1 MNIVLKSL
9 DLVHFKCFP
18 KLHLD
23 FHEGVNNIYG
33 ENAAGKTSVYDAL
46 TWLLFNK
53 DSAGGARPDIKPHH
67 APAGTM
73 PEVTAILTVDGEPIK
88 LRKVLR
94 EKWEK
99 PRGSSIARY
108 AGDTRDYYIDDV
120 PLAENEYKRRI
131 AELIDERQFKL
142 LTDVWAVTKGMHWKD
157 RRTLLAEICGLPEDK
172 QLLAAAPQFAELN
185 EKVGRRTVDE
195 YKSVLMK
202 QRKDMNA
209 NLNTLPVRVDEC
221 SRMVSELESLD
232 FAAARAESDR
242 LQAERERLQ
251 GEIVKLSNN
260 TLAAQ
265 ARNERDELKNQL
277 SELEVENNAHL
288 ASQRVPVEDETP
300 ALTAA
305 LDRAKHEA
313 DRLTRTI
320 AQETDYI
327 ASGETRLNYYRAR
340 WRAIDAE
347 PFTADRCPTCGQV
360 FPAERLAES
369 RAAFAEHQKQRKDAL
384 LEDSKMVKQGI
395 AAAKDRLLA
404 AETALK
410 TAQDEVQKAQITLD
424 SYTPP
429 VEITPENLPDY
440 DRRKGAIL
448 TLIADA
454 DKRID
459 RLTGDTEQERRRL
472 ETALSAVTAEKL
484 RHDAVLAK
492 EQTLADTRRR
502 IADLQAEQ
510 RTAAA
515 EVEQMDRLIAM
526 CEEFT
531 RYRVQAITESVNSKF
546 RLTRWRLF
554 TELVNGGLADCCEPM
569 DRNGSTFDGTN
580 NAMKI
585 NIGMDIIDTLSEFY
599 GVRVPLFV
607 DNAESVTQL
616 QPIGSQVVRLVVS
629 EQDKELRIE

>member
-1 MNIVLKSL
+1 MNILLKSL
-9 DLVHFKCFP
+9 DLVHFKCFNV
-18 KLHLD
+18 LHLD
-23 FHEGVNNIYG
+23 FHKGVNNIYG

-73 PEVTAILTVDGEPIK
+73 PEVTAVLEVDGEPIK

-99 PRGSSIARY
+99 PRGSSIERY

-131 AELIDERQFKL
+131 AELIDEQQFKL
-142 LTDVWAVTKGMHWKD
+142 LTDVWAVTSKMHWKD

-185 EKVGRRTVDE
+185 EKAGRRTVDE

-209 NLNTLPVRVDEC
+209 NLNTLPVSVDEC
-221 SRMVSELESLD
+221 SRMVAELESLD
-232 FAAARAESDR
+232 FAAAHSESDR
-242 LQAERERLQ
+242 LQAERERVQ
-251 GEIVKLSNN
+251 GELVKLANN

-265 ARNERDELKNQL
+265 ARNELGALQNQL
-277 SELEVENNAHL
+277 RELEAKNNAHL
-288 ASQRVPVEDETP
+288 ASQRVPVEDKTAELRR
-300 ALTAA
+300 ALS
-305 LDRAKHEA
+305 DCNQEVERIQS
-313 DRLTRTI
+313 TI
-320 AQETDYI
+320 NYENQYI
-327 ASGETRLNYYRAR
+327 AASENRLNDYRAR

-347 PFTADRCPTCGQV
+347 EFTDTVCPTCHQPLPSEQV
-360 FPAERLAES
+360 AEARE
-369 RAAFAEHQKQRKDAL
+369 AFDASQQQRKDAL
-384 LEDSKMVKQGI
+384 LEDSKLVKQGI
-395 AAAKDRLLA
+395 AAAQERLA
-404 AETALK
+404 SAETALK
-410 TAQDEVQKAQITLD
+410 TAQNEVQKAQIALD
-424 SYTPP
+424 GYTPP
-429 VEITPENLPDY
+429 VITEPENLPDY
-440 DRRKGAIL
+440 DRRKSAIQ

-454 DKRID
+454 EKRLD
-459 RLTGDTEQERRRL
+459 RLSGDTAAEKSRL
-472 ETALSAVTAEKL
+472 EAEHAELTRRKL
-484 RHDAVLAK
+484 ASDAVLAK
-492 EQTLADTRRR
+492 EQTLSDTRRR

-515 EVEQMDRLIAM
+515 EMEQMDRLIAM

-531 RYRVQAITESVNSKF
+531 RYRVQAITESVNSRF

-554 TELVNGGLADCCEPM
+554 TEQVNGGLADCCEPM
-569 DRNGSTFDGTN
+569 DSNGTAFEGTN

-607 DNAESVTQL
+607 DNAESVTHL

>member
-18 KLHLD
+18 ALHID
-23 FHEGVNNIYG
+23 FHEGVTSIYG
-33 ENAAGKTSVYDAL
+33 ENGAGKSSIYDAL
-46 TWLLFNK
+46 MWLLFNRN
-53 DSAGGARPDIKPHH
+53 SAGVASPNIKPNG
-67 APAGTM
+67 APQGTM
-73 PEVTAILTVDGEPIK
+73 PEVTAILSVDGEEMK

-94 EKWEK
+94 EKWER
-99 PRGSSIARY
+99 PRGSVVKQHT
-108 AGDTRDYYIDDV
+108 GDTREYYIDDV
-120 PLAENEYKRRI
+120 SLAENEYKRRI
-131 AELIDERQFKL
+131 AELIDENRFKL
-142 LTDVWAVTKGMHWKD
+142 LTDVWAVTLGMHWKD
-157 RRTLLAEICGLPEDK
+157 RRALLAEICGLPEDGE
-172 QLLAAAPQFAELN
+172 LLAAAPQFAELA

-195 YKSVLMK
+195 FKSVLAK
-202 QRKDMNA
+202 QRKDANA

-221 SRMVSELESLD
+221 SRMVSELEMLD
-232 FAAARAESDR
+232 FAAAHAESER
-242 LQAERERLQ
+242 LCAERDRIQ

-265 ARNERDELKNQL
+265 AKNERDALKNQL
-277 SELEVENNAHL
+277 TELEVENNAHL

-300 ALTAA
+300 TLTAA
-305 LDRAKHEA
+305 LNAAKREVY
-313 DRLTRTI
+313 RLTRAI
-320 AQETDYI
+320 EQETDYI
-327 ASGETRLNYYRAR
+327 ANGENRLDDYRAR

-347 PFTADRCPTCGQV
+347 TCGTTCPVCHQ
-360 FPAERLAES
+360 PLPEQQLATS
-369 RAAFAEHQKQRKDAL
+369 QDAFAAHQKQRKDAL

-395 AAAKDRLLA
+395 AAAKERLVS

-410 TAQDEVQKAQITLD
+410 IAQNEVQKAQAALD

-429 VEITPENLPDY
+429 VEVVPENLPDY
-440 DRRKGAIL
+440 DRRKTAIL

-454 DKRID
+454 DKRLD
-459 RLTGDTEQERRRL
+459 RVNGDTEQERRRL
-472 ETALSAVTAEKL
+472 EADLAAVTTEKL

-502 IADLQAEQ
+502 MSDLQAEQ

-515 EVEQMDRLIAM
+515 EMEQMDRLINL
-526 CEEFT
+526 CEDFA
-531 RYRVQAITESVNSKF
+531 RYRARSVEDSVNGKFKLAHF
-546 RLTRWRLF
+546 RLF
-554 TELVNGGLADCCEPM
+554 KEQKNGGLEDCCEVTDAAGVPFG
-569 DRNGSTFDGTN
+569 DIN
-580 NAMKI
+580 NAMQV

>member
-1 MNIVLKSL
+1 MKIELKSL

-23 FHEGVNNIYG
+23 FHEGVNSLFG
-33 ENAAGKTSVYDAL
+33 ANAAGKTSVYDAL
-46 TWLLFNK
+46 TWLLFDK
-53 DSAGGARPDIKPHH
+53 DSAGHSRPAVKPTG

-73 PEVTAILTVDGEPIK
+73 PEVTVMLTVDGEPIK

-99 PRGSSIARY
+99 PRGSSIERY

-120 PLAENEYKRRI
+120 PLAENAYKRRI

-172 QLLAAAPQFAELN
+172 QLLSTAPQFAELA

-232 FAAARAESDR
+232 IAAAHSESDR
-242 LQAERERLQ
+242 LQAERERVQ
-251 GEIVKLSNN
+251 GELVKLTNN

-265 ARNERDELKNQL
+265 ARNERDALQVQL
-277 SELEVENNAHL
+277 RELEAENAAHL

-305 LDRAKHEA
+305 LDRAKREA

-320 AQETDYI
+320 AQERDLVLN
-327 ASGETRLNYYRAR
+327 GETRLDDYRAR
-340 WRAIDAE
+340 WRATDAE
-347 PFTADRCPTCGQV
+347 VFTDEHCPTCGQV

-395 AAAKDRLLA
+395 AAAKDRLLT

-410 TAQDEVQKAQITLD
+410 TAQDELQKAQIALD

-429 VEITPENLPDY
+429 VEVVPENLPDY

-459 RLTGDTEQERRRL
+459 RLNSDTEQERRRL

-484 RHDAVLAK
+484 THDAVLAK

-502 IADLQAEQ
+502 IAALQAEQ

-515 EVEQMDRLIAM
+515 EMEQMDRLIAM

-531 RYRVQAITESVNSKF
+531 RYRVQAITESVNSRF

-554 TELVNGGLADCCEPM
+554 TELVNGGLVDCCEPM
-569 DRNGSTFDGTN
+569 DSNGTAFEGTN

-585 NIGMDIIDTLSEFY
+585 NIGMDIIDTLSGFY

-607 DNAESVTQL
+607 DNAESVTHL
-616 QPIGSQVVRLVVS
+616 QEIGSQVVRLVVS

>member
-1 MNIVLKSL
+1 MNILLKSL
-9 DLVHFKCFP
+9 DLVHFKCFNV
-18 KLHLD
+18 LHLD
-23 FHEGVNNIYG
+23 FHEGVNSLFG
-33 ENAAGKTSVYDAL
+33 ANAAGKTSVYDAL

-53 DSAGGARPDIKPHH
+53 DSAGGARPDIKPHG

-73 PEVTAILTVDGEPIK
+73 PEVTAVLEVDGEPLK

-99 PRGSSIARY
+99 PRGSSIESY

-185 EKVGRRTVDE
+185 AKVGRRTVDE

-202 QRKDMNA
+202 QRKDSNA
-209 NLNTLPVRVDEC
+209 SLNTLPVRVDEC
-221 SRMVSELESLD
+221 SRMVTELECLD
-232 FAAARAESDR
+232 FAAAHSESDR
-242 LQAERERLQ
+242 LQAERERVQ
-251 GEIVKLSNN
+251 GELVKLTNN

-265 ARNERDELKNQL
+265 ARNELGALQNQL
-277 SELEVENNAHL
+277 RELEAENNAHL
-288 ASQRVPVEDETP
+288 ASQRVPVEDKTDELRR
-300 ALTAA
+300 ALSERKQ
-305 LDRAKHEA
+305 DV
-313 DRLTRTI
+313 DRLQRTI
-320 AQETDYI
+320 DHEKQYI
-327 ASGETRLNYYRAR
+327 ADGETHLNDYRAR

-347 PFTADRCPTCGQV
+347 KFTDTVCPTCHQPL
-360 FPAERLAES
+360 PAEQVAEA
-369 RAAFAEHQKQRKDAL
+369 REAFAAHQQQRKDAL
-384 LEDSKMVKQGI
+384 LEDSKLVKQGI
-395 AAAKDRLLA
+395 AAAQERLA
-404 AETALK
+404 SAETALK
-410 TAQDEVQKAQITLD
+410 SAQDEMQKAQAALD

-429 VEITPENLPDY
+429 VIIEPENLPDY
-440 DRRKGAIL
+440 DRRKNAIL

-454 DKRID
+454 EKRLD
-459 RLTGDTEQERRRL
+459 RLSGDTAAEKSRL

-484 RHDAVLAK
+484 THDAVLAK
-492 EQTLADTRRR
+492 EQTLIDTRRR

-531 RYRVQAITESVNSKF
+531 RYRVQAITESVNSRF

-554 TELVNGGLADCCEPM
+554 TEQVNGGLADCCEPM
-569 DRNGSTFDGTN
+569 DRNGTAFEGTN

-607 DNAESVTQL
+607 DNAESVTHL

>member
-53 DSAGGARPDIKPHH
+53 DSAGNARPDIKPHG
-67 APAGTM
+67 APQGTM
-73 PEVTAILTVDGEPIK
+73 PEVTAILIVDGESIK

-99 PRGSSIARY
+99 PRGSSIERY

-120 PLAENEYKRRI
+120 PLAENAYKRRI
-131 AELIDERQFKL
+131 AELIDEQQFKL
-142 LTDVWAVTKGMHWKD
+142 LTDVWAVTSKMHWKD

-172 QLLAAAPQFAELN
+172 QLLATAPQFAELT

-360 FPAERLAES
+360 FPAERLA
-369 RAAFAEHQKQRKDAL
+369 AAQQSFEDGKNRRKNEL
-384 LEDSKMVKQGI
+384 LEDSNLLKTQI
-395 AAAKDRLLA
+395 SAAKDRLLT

-410 TAQDEVQKAQITLD
+410 TAQDEVQKAQAALD

-429 VEITPENLPDY
+429 VITEPENLPDY
-440 DRRKGAIL
+440 DRRRNAIQM
-448 TLIADA
+448 LITDTE
-454 DKRID
+454 KRLD
-459 RLTGDTEQERRRL
+459 RLNSDTAAEKTRL
-472 ETALSAVTAEKL
+472 ETEHAELTRRKL
-484 RHDAVLAK
+484 ESDAVLAK
-492 EQTLADTRRR
+492 EQTLADTKKR
-502 IADLQAEQ
+502 IAELQAEQ
-510 RTAAA
+510 RKAAA

-554 TELVNGGLADCCEPM
+554 TEQVNGGLADCCEPM
-569 DRNGSTFDGTN
+569 DMNGSTFEGTN
-580 NAMKI
+580 NAMQI
-585 NIGMDIIDTLSEFY
+585 NIGMDIIDTLSAHF
-599 GVRVPLFV
+599 GRRVPLFV
-607 DNAESVTQL
+607 DNAESVTHL

>member
-1 MNIVLKSL
+1 MKIELKSL

-23 FHEGVNNIYG
+23 FHEGVNSLFG
-33 ENAAGKTSVYDAL
+33 ANAAGKTSVYDAL
-46 TWLLFNK
+46 TWLLFDK
-53 DSAGGARPDIKPHH
+53 DSAGHSRPAIKPTG

-73 PEVTAILTVDGEPIK
+73 PEVTAILEVDGEPIK

-99 PRGSSIARY
+99 PRGSSIERY

-120 PLAENEYKRRI
+120 PLAENAYKRRI
-131 AELIDERQFKL
+131 AELIDEQQFKL
-142 LTDVWAVTKGMHWKD
+142 LTDVWAVTRMHWKD

-172 QLLAAAPQFAELN
+172 QLLSTAPQFAELT

-221 SRMVSELESLD
+221 SRMVTELESLD
-232 FAAARAESDR
+232 FAAAHSESDR
-242 LQAERERLQ
+242 LQAERERVQ
-251 GEIVKLSNN
+251 GELVKLANN

-265 ARNERDELKNQL
+265 ARNELGALQNQL
-277 SELEVENNAHL
+277 RELETENNAHL

-300 ALTAA
+300 VLTAA
-305 LDRAKHEA
+305 LDRAKCEA
-313 DRLTRTI
+313 DRLTRTV
-320 AQETDYI
+320 ARETDYI
-327 ASGETRLNYYRAR
+327 TTGENCLNDYRAR

-347 PFTADRCPTCGQV
+347 EFTGTVCPTCHQPL
-360 FPAERLAES
+360 PAEQVAEA
-369 RAAFAEHQKQRKDAL
+369 REAFAAHQQQRKDTL
-384 LEDSKMVKQGI
+384 LEDSKFVKRGI
-395 AAAKDRLLA
+395 AAAQERLA
-404 AETALK
+404 SAETALK
-410 TAQDEVQKAQITLD
+410 NAQDEVQKAQAALD

-429 VEITPENLPDY
+429 VITEPENLPDY
-440 DRRKGAIL
+440 DRRRNAIQM
-448 TLIADA
+448 LITDTE
-454 DKRID
+454 KRLD
-459 RLTGDTEQERRRL
+459 RLNSDTAAEKTRL
-472 ETALSAVTAEKL
+472 ETEHAELTRRKL
-484 RHDAVLAK
+484 ESDAVLAK
-492 EQTLADTRRR
+492 EQTLADTKKR
-502 IADLQAEQ
+502 IAELQTEQ
-510 RTAAA
+510 RKAAA

-554 TELVNGGLADCCEPM
+554 TEQVNGGLADCCEPM
-569 DRNGSTFDGTN
+569 DRNGSTFEGTN
-580 NAMKI
+580 NAMQI
-585 NIGMDIIDTLSEFY
+585 NIGMDIIDTLSAHF
-599 GVRVPLFV
+599 GRRVPLFV
-607 DNAESVTQL
+607 DNAESVTHL

>member
-23 FHEGVNNIYG
+23 FHEGVNSLFG
-33 ENAAGKTSVYDAL
+33 ANAAGKTSVYDAL

-73 PEVTAILTVDGEPIK
+73 PEVTAVLEVDGEPIK

-99 PRGSSIARY
+99 PRGSSIERY

-120 PLAENEYKRRI
+120 PLAENAYKRRI
-131 AELIDERQFKL
+131 AELIDEQQFKL
-142 LTDVWAVTKGMHWKD
+142 LTDVWAVTSKMHWKD

-172 QLLAAAPQFAELN
+172 QLLATAPQFAELT

-232 FAAARAESDR
+232 FAAAHAESDR
-242 LQAERERLQ
+242 LQTERERLQ

-265 ARNERDELKNQL
+265 ARNERDALQVQL
-277 SELEVENNAHL
+277 RELEAENAAHL

-305 LDRAKHEA
+305 LDRAKREA

-320 AQETDYI
+320 AQERDLVLN
-327 ASGETRLNYYRAR
+327 GETRLDDYRAR

-395 AAAKDRLLA
+395 AAAKDRLLT

-410 TAQDEVQKAQITLD
+410 TAQDELQKAQIALD

-429 VEITPENLPDY
+429 VEVVPENLPDY
-440 DRRKGAIL
+440 DRHKGAIL

-459 RLTGDTEQERRRL
+459 RLNSDTEQERRRL

-484 RHDAVLAK
+484 THDAVLAK

-510 RTAAA
+510 RKAAA

-554 TELVNGGLADCCEPM
+554 TEQVNGGLVDCCEPM
-569 DRNGSTFDGTN
+569 DRNGSTFEGTN

-585 NIGMDIIDTLSEFY
+585 NIGMDIIDTLSAHFSR
-599 GVRVPLFV
+599 RVPLFV

>member
-1 MNIVLKSL
+1 MNILLKSL
-9 DLVHFKCFP
+9 DLVHFKCFNV
-18 KLHLD
+18 LHLD

-53 DSAGGARPDIKPHH
+53 DSAGNARPDIKPHH

-73 PEVTAILTVDGEPIK
+73 PEVTAILEVDGEPIK

-99 PRGSSIARY
+99 PRGSSIERY

-120 PLAENEYKRRI
+120 PLAENAYKRRI

-142 LTDVWAVTKGMHWKD
+142 LTDVWAVAKGMHWKD

-172 QLLAAAPQFAELN
+172 QLLATAPQFAELT

-221 SRMVSELESLD
+221 SRMVAELESLD
-232 FAAARAESDR
+232 FAAAHSESDR

-265 ARNERDELKNQL
+265 ARNERDALQVQL
-277 SELEVENNAHL
+277 RELEAENAAHL

-320 AQETDYI
+320 AQERDLVLN
-327 ASGETRLNYYRAR
+327 GETRLDDYRAR

-347 PFTADRCPTCGQV
+347 VFTDEHCPTCGQV

-395 AAAKDRLLA
+395 AAAKDRLLT

-410 TAQDEVQKAQITLD
+410 TAQDELQKAQIALD

-429 VEITPENLPDY
+429 VEVVPENLPDY

-459 RLTGDTEQERRRL
+459 RLNSDTEQERRRL

-484 RHDAVLAK
+484 THDAVLAK

-510 RTAAA
+510 RKAAA
-515 EVEQMDRLIAM
+515 KVEQMDRLIAM

-531 RYRVQAITESVNSKF
+531 RYRVQAITESVNSRF

-554 TELVNGGLADCCEPM
+554 TEQVNGGLVDCCEPM
-569 DRNGSTFDGTN
+569 DMNGSTFEGTN
-580 NAMKI
+580 NAMQI
-585 NIGMDIIDTLSEFY
+585 NIGMDIIDTLSAHF
-599 GVRVPLFV
+599 GRRVPLFV
-607 DNAESVTQL
+607 DNAESVTHL

>member
-1 MNIVLKSL
+1 MKIELKSL

-53 DSAGGARPDIKPHH
+53 DSAGNARPDIKPHH

-73 PEVTAILTVDGEPIK
+73 PEVTAVLEVDGEPIK

-99 PRGSSIARY
+99 PRGSSIERY

-120 PLAENEYKRRI
+120 PLAENAYKRRI

-172 QLLAAAPQFAELN
+172 QLLATAPQFAELN
-185 EKVGRRTVDE
+185 EKAGRRTVDE
-195 YKSVLMK
+195 YKSVLVK
-202 QRKDMNA
+202 QRKDSNA
-209 NLNTLPVRVDEC
+209 SLNTLPVRVDEC
-221 SRMVSELESLD
+221 SRMVAELESLD
-232 FAAARAESDR
+232 FAAAHSESDR
-242 LQAERERLQ
+242 LQAERERVQ
-251 GEIVKLSNN
+251 GELVKLTNN
-260 TLAAQ
+260 TLSAQ
-265 ARNERDELKNQL
+265 ARNELGALQNQL
-277 SELEVENNAHL
+277 REIETENNTHL
-288 ASQRVPVEDETP
+288 ASQRVPVEDKTAELRR
-300 ALTAA
+300 ALS
-305 LDRAKHEA
+305 DCNQEVERIQS
-313 DRLTRTI
+313 TI
-320 AQETDYI
+320 NYENQYI
-327 ASGETRLNYYRAR
+327 AASENRLNDYRAR

-347 PFTADRCPTCGQV
+347 EFTDTVCPTCHQPLPSEQV
-360 FPAERLAES
+360 AEARE
-369 RAAFAEHQKQRKDAL
+369 AFDASQQQRKDAL
-384 LEDSKMVKQGI
+384 LEDSKLVKQGI
-395 AAAKDRLLA
+395 AAAQERLA
-404 AETALK
+404 NAETALK
-410 TAQDEVQKAQITLD
+410 TAQDEVQKAQTALD

-429 VEITPENLPDY
+429 VITEPENLPDY
-440 DRRKGAIL
+440 DRRRNAIQM
-448 TLIADA
+448 LITDTE
-454 DKRID
+454 KRLD
-459 RLTGDTEQERRRL
+459 RLNSDTAAEKTRL
-472 ETALSAVTAEKL
+472 ETEHAELTRRKL
-484 RHDAVLAK
+484 ESDAVLAK
-492 EQTLADTRRR
+492 EQTLIDTRRR
-502 IADLQAEQ
+502 IAELQAEQ

-546 RLTRWRLF
+546 HLTRWRLF
-554 TELVNGGLADCCEPM
+554 TEQVNGGLADCCEPM

-585 NIGMDIIDTLSEFY
+585 NIGMDIIDTLSAHF
-599 GVRVPLFV
+599 GRRVPLFV
-607 DNAESVTQL
+607 DNAESVTHL

>member
-1 MNIVLKSL
+1 MKIELKSL

-23 FHEGVNNIYG
+23 FHEGVNSLFG
-33 ENAAGKTSVYDAL
+33 ANAAGKTSVYDAL
-46 TWLLFNK
+46 TWLLFDK
-53 DSAGGARPDIKPHH
+53 DSAGHSRPAIKPTG

-73 PEVTAILTVDGEPIK
+73 PEVTAVLEVDGEPIK

-99 PRGSSIARY
+99 PRGSSIERY

-120 PLAENEYKRRI
+120 PLAENAYKRRI

-172 QLLAAAPQFAELN
+172 QLLATAPQFAELT
-185 EKVGRRTVDE
+185 ETVGRRTVDE

-221 SRMVSELESLD
+221 SRMVAELESLD
-232 FAAARAESDR
+232 FAAAHSESDR
-242 LQAERERLQ
+242 LQAERERVQ
-251 GEIVKLSNN
+251 GELVKLTND
-260 TLAAQ
+260 TLTAQ
-265 ARNERDELKNQL
+265 AKNERDALQNQL

-288 ASQRVPVEDETP
+288 VSQRVPVEDETP
-300 ALTAA
+300 VLTAA
-305 LDRAKHEA
+305 LDRAKCEA
-313 DRLTRTI
+313 DRLTRTV
-320 AQETDYI
+320 ARETDYI
-327 ASGETRLNYYRAR
+327 TTGENCLNDYRAR

-347 PFTADRCPTCGQV
+347 EFTETVCPTCHQPL
-360 FPAERLAES
+360 PAEQVAEA
-369 RAAFAEHQKQRKDAL
+369 REAFAAHQQQRKDNL
-384 LEDSKMVKQGI
+384 LEDSKFVKQGI
-395 AAAKDRLLA
+395 AAAQERLA
-404 AETALK
+404 SAETALK
-410 TAQDEVQKAQITLD
+410 SAQDEVQKAQIALD
-424 SYTPP
+424 GYTPP
-429 VEITPENLPDY
+429 VITEPENLPDY
-440 DRRKGAIL
+440 DRRRNAIQM
-448 TLIADA
+448 LITDTE
-454 DKRID
+454 KRLD
-459 RLTGDTEQERRRL
+459 RLNSDTAAEKTRL
-472 ETALSAVTAEKL
+472 ETEHAELTRRKL
-484 RHDAVLAK
+484 ESDAVLAK
-492 EQTLADTRRR
+492 EQTLADTKKR
-502 IADLQAEQ
+502 IAELQAEQ
-510 RTAAA
+510 RKAAA

-554 TELVNGGLADCCEPM
+554 TEQVNGGLADCCEPM
-569 DRNGSTFDGTN
+569 DMNDSTFEGTN
-580 NAMKI
+580 NAMQI
-585 NIGMDIIDTLSEFY
+585 NIGMDIIDTLSAHF
-599 GVRVPLFV
+599 GRRVPLFV
-607 DNAESVTQL
+607 DNAESVTHL

>member
-1 MNIVLKSL
+1 MKIELKSL
-9 DLVHFKCFP
+9 NLVHFKCFP

-53 DSAGGARPDIKPHH
+53 DSAGNARPDIKPHH
-67 APAGTM
+67 APAGAM
-73 PEVTAILTVDGEPIK
+73 PEVTAILEVDGEPIK

-99 PRGSSIARY
+99 PRGSSIERY

-142 LTDVWAVTKGMHWKD
+142 LTDVWAVTSKMHWKD

-172 QLLAAAPQFAELN
+172 QLLATAPQFAELT

-232 FAAARAESDR
+232 FAAAHVESDR
-242 LQAERERLQ
+242 LQTERERLQ

-265 ARNERDELKNQL
+265 ARNERDALQVQL
-277 SELEVENNAHL
+277 RELEAENAAHL

-320 AQETDYI
+320 AQERDLVLN
-327 ASGETRLNYYRAR
+327 GETRLDDYRAR

-347 PFTADRCPTCGQV
+347 VFTDEHCPTCGQV
-360 FPAERLAES
+360 FPAERLA
-369 RAAFAEHQKQRKDAL
+369 AARQSFEDGKNRRKNEL
-384 LEDSKMVKQGI
+384 LEDSNLLKTQI
-395 AAAKDRLLA
+395 AAAKDRLLT

-410 TAQDEVQKAQITLD
+410 TAQDELQKAQIALD

-429 VEITPENLPDY
+429 VEVVPENLPDY

-459 RLTGDTEQERRRL
+459 RLNSDTEQERRRL

-484 RHDAVLAK
+484 THDAVLAK

-531 RYRVQAITESVNSKF
+531 RYRVQAITESVNSRF
-546 RLTRWRLF
+546 RLTRWQLF
-554 TELVNGGLADCCEPM
+554 TEQVNGGLADCCEPM
-569 DRNGSTFDGTN
+569 DSNGTAFEGTN

-607 DNAESVTQL
+607 DNAESVTHL
-616 QPIGSQVVRLVVS
+616 QEIGSQVVRLVVS

>member
-1 MNIVLKSL
+1 MNILLKSL
-9 DLVHFKCFP
+9 DLVHFKCFNV
-18 KLHLD
+18 LHLD

-53 DSAGGARPDIKPHH
+53 DSAGNARPDIKPHH

-73 PEVTAILTVDGEPIK
+73 PEVTAILTVDGEQIK

-99 PRGSSIARY
+99 PRGSSIERY

-120 PLAENEYKRRI
+120 PLVENEYKRRI
-131 AELIDERQFKL
+131 AELIDEQQFKL
-142 LTDVWAVTKGMHWKD
+142 LTDVWAVTSKMHWKD

-221 SRMVSELESLD
+221 SRMVTELESLD
-232 FAAARAESDR
+232 FAAAHSESDR
-242 LQAERERLQ
+242 LQAERERVQ
-251 GEIVKLSNN
+251 GELVKLANN

-265 ARNERDELKNQL
+265 ARNERDTLQVQL
-277 SELEVENNAHL
+277 RELEAENAAHL
-288 ASQRVPVEDETP
+288 ASQRVPVEDETS

-305 LDRAKHEA
+305 LDRAKLEA

-320 AQETDYI
+320 AQERDLVLN
-327 ASGETRLNYYRAR
+327 GETRLDDYRAR
-340 WRAIDAE
+340 WRTIDAE
-347 PFTADRCPTCGQV
+347 VFTDEHCPTCGQV
-360 FPAERLAES
+360 FPAERLA
-369 RAAFAEHQKQRKDAL
+369 AAQQSFEDGKNRRKNEL
-384 LEDSKMVKQGI
+384 LEDSNLLKTQI
-395 AAAKDRLLA
+395 SAAKDRLLT

-410 TAQDEVQKAQITLD
+410 TAQDEVQKAQIALD
-424 SYTPP
+424 GYTPP
-429 VEITPENLPDY
+429 VTIEPENLPDY
-440 DRRKGAIL
+440 NRRKSAFQ

-454 DKRID
+454 EKRLD
-459 RLTGDTEQERRRL
+459 RLSGDTVAEKSRL
-472 ETALSAVTAEKL
+472 EAEHAELTRRKL
-484 RHDAVLAK
+484 ESDAVLAK

-502 IADLQAEQ
+502 IAELQAEQ

-554 TELVNGGLADCCEPM
+554 TEQVNGGLVDCCEPM
-569 DRNGSTFDGTN
+569 DRNGTAFEGTN

-607 DNAESVTQL
+607 DNAESVTHL

>member
-1 MNIVLKSL
+1 MNILLKSL

-23 FHEGVNNIYG
+23 FHDGVNNIYG

-73 PEVTAILTVDGEPIK
+73 PEVTAVLEVDGEPIK

-99 PRGSSIARY
+99 PRGSSIERY

-131 AELIDERQFKL
+131 AELIDEQQFKL
-142 LTDVWAVTKGMHWKD
+142 LTDVWAVTSKMHWKD

-221 SRMVSELESLD
+221 SRMVAELESLD
-232 FAAARAESDR
+232 FAAAHSESDR
-242 LQAERERLQ
+242 LQAERERVQ
-251 GEIVKLSNN
+251 GELVKLTNN

-265 ARNERDELKNQL
+265 ARNELGALQNQL
-277 SELEVENNAHL
+277 RELETENNAHL

-305 LDRAKHEA
+305 LDRAKREA

-320 AQETDYI
+320 AQERDLVLN
-327 ASGETRLNYYRAR
+327 GETRLDDYRAR

-347 PFTADRCPTCGQV
+347 VFTDEHCPTCGQV
-360 FPAERLAES
+360 FPAERLA
-369 RAAFAEHQKQRKDAL
+369 AARQSFEDGKNRRKNEL
-384 LEDSKMVKQGI
+384 LEDSNLLKTQI
-395 AAAKDRLLA
+395 SAAKERLLT

-410 TAQDEVQKAQITLD
+410 TAKDEVQKVRIALD
-424 SYTPP
+424 GYTPP
-429 VEITPENLPDY
+429 VIVEPENLPDY
-440 DRRKGAIL
+440 NRRKSAIQ
-448 TLIADA
+448 TLISDA
-454 DKRID
+454 EKRLD
-459 RLTGDTEQERRRL
+459 RLNSDTAAEKSRL
-472 ETALSAVTAEKL
+472 ETEHAELTRRKL
-484 RHDAVLAK
+484 ESDAVLAK
-492 EQTLADTRRR
+492 ELTLADTRRR
-502 IADLQAEQ
+502 IAELQAEQ

-554 TELVNGGLADCCEPM
+554 TELVNGGLVDCCEPM
-569 DRNGSTFDGTN
+569 DRNGSTFEGTN

-585 NIGMDIIDTLSEFY
+585 NIGMDIIDTLSVHF
-599 GVRVPLFV
+599 GRRVPLFV

>member
-1 MNIVLKSL
+1 MKIELKSL

-23 FHEGVNNIYG
+23 FHEGVNSLFG
-33 ENAAGKTSVYDAL
+33 ANAAGKTSVYDAL
-46 TWLLFNK
+46 TWLLFDK
-53 DSAGGARPDIKPHH
+53 DSAGHSRPAIKPTG

-73 PEVTAILTVDGEPIK
+73 PEVTAILEVDGEPIK

-99 PRGSSIARY
+99 PRGSSIERY

-120 PLAENEYKRRI
+120 PLAENAYKRRI
-131 AELIDERQFKL
+131 AELIDEQQFKL
-142 LTDVWAVTKGMHWKD
+142 LTDVWAVTRMHWKD

-172 QLLAAAPQFAELN
+172 QLLSTAPQFAELA

-221 SRMVSELESLD
+221 SRMVTELESLD
-232 FAAARAESDR
+232 FAAAHSESDR
-242 LQAERERLQ
+242 LQAERERVQ
-251 GEIVKLSNN
+251 GELVKLANN

-265 ARNERDELKNQL
+265 ARNELGALQNQL
-277 SELEVENNAHL
+277 RELETENNAHL

-300 ALTAA
+300 VLTAA
-305 LDRAKHEA
+305 LDRAKCEA
-313 DRLTRTI
+313 DRLTRTV
-320 AQETDYI
+320 ARETDYI
-327 ASGETRLNYYRAR
+327 TTGENCLNDYRAR

-347 PFTADRCPTCGQV
+347 EFTETVCPTCHQPL
-360 FPAERLAES
+360 PAEQVAEA
-369 RAAFAEHQKQRKDAL
+369 REAFAAHQQQRKDTL
-384 LEDSKMVKQGI
+384 LEDSKFVKRGI
-395 AAAKDRLLA
+395 AAAQERLA
-404 AETALK
+404 SAETALK
-410 TAQDEVQKAQITLD
+410 NAQDEVQKAQAALD
-424 SYTPP
+424 SYMPP
-429 VEITPENLPDY
+429 VITEPENLPDY
-440 DRRKGAIL
+440 DRRRNAIQM
-448 TLIADA
+448 LITDTE
-454 DKRID
+454 KRID
-459 RLTGDTEQERRRL
+459 RLNSDTAAEKTRL
-472 ETALSAVTAEKL
+472 ETEHAELTRRKL
-484 RHDAVLAK
+484 ESDAVLAK
-492 EQTLADTRRR
+492 EQTLIDTRRR
-502 IADLQAEQ
+502 IAELQAEQ

-515 EVEQMDRLIAM
+515 EVEQMDRIIAM

-554 TELVNGGLADCCEPM
+554 TEQVNGGLADCCEPM
-569 DRNGSTFDGTN
+569 DMNGSTFEGTN
-580 NAMKI
+580 NAMQI
-585 NIGMDIIDTLSEFY
+585 NIGMDIIDTLSAHF
-599 GVRVPLFV
+599 GRRVPLFV

>member
-1 MNIVLKSL
+1 MNILLKSL
-9 DLVHFKCFP
+9 DLVHFKCFNV
-18 KLHLD
+18 LHLD

-53 DSAGGARPDIKPHH
+53 DSAGGARPGIKPHH

-73 PEVTAILTVDGEPIK
+73 PEVTAVLEVDGEPIK

-99 PRGSSIARY
+99 PRGSSIERY

-131 AELIDERQFKL
+131 AELIDEQQFKL
-142 LTDVWAVTKGMHWKD
+142 LTDVWAVTSKMHWKD

-172 QLLAAAPQFAELN
+172 QLLAAAPQFAELT

-320 AQETDYI
+320 AQERDLVLN
-327 ASGETRLNYYRAR
+327 GETRLDDYRAR

-347 PFTADRCPTCGQV
+347 VFTDEHCPTCGQV

-395 AAAKDRLLA
+395 AAAKDRLLT

-410 TAQDEVQKAQITLD
+410 TAQDELQKAQIALD

-429 VEITPENLPDY
+429 VEVVPENLPDY

-448 TLIADA
+448 TLIADVE
-454 DKRID
+454 KRLD
-459 RLTGDTEQERRRL
+459 RLSGDTAAEKSRL
-472 ETALSAVTAEKL
+472 ETEHAELTRRKL
-484 RHDAVLAK
+484 ESDAVLAK

-502 IADLQAEQ
+502 IAALQAEQ

-531 RYRVQAITESVNSKF
+531 RYRVQAITESVNSRF

-554 TELVNGGLADCCEPM
+554 TEQVNGGLADCCEPM

>member
-1 MNIVLKSL
+1 MNILLKSL
-9 DLVHFKCFP
+9 DLVHFKCFNV
-18 KLHLD
+18 LHLD

-53 DSAGGARPDIKPHH
+53 DSAGNARPDIKPHH

-73 PEVTAILTVDGEPIK
+73 PEVTAVLEVDGEPIK

-99 PRGSSIARY
+99 PRGSSIERY

-120 PLAENEYKRRI
+120 PLAENAYKRRI

-172 QLLAAAPQFAELN
+172 QLLATAPQFAELT

-221 SRMVSELESLD
+221 SRMVAELESLD
-232 FAAARAESDR
+232 FAAAHSESDR
-242 LQAERERLQ
+242 LQAERERVQ
-251 GEIVKLSNN
+251 GELVKLTND
-260 TLAAQ
+260 TLTAQ
-265 ARNERDELKNQL
+265 AKNERDALQNQL

-288 ASQRVPVEDETP
+288 VSQRVPVEDETP
-300 ALTAA
+300 VLTAA
-305 LDRAKHEA
+305 LDRAKCEA
-313 DRLTRTI
+313 DRLTRTV
-320 AQETDYI
+320 ARETDYI
-327 ASGETRLNYYRAR
+327 TTGENCLNDYRAR

-347 PFTADRCPTCGQV
+347 EFTETVCPTCHQPL
-360 FPAERLAES
+360 PAEQVAEA
-369 RAAFAEHQKQRKDAL
+369 REAFAAHQQQRKDTL
-384 LEDSKMVKQGI
+384 LEDSKFVKQGI
-395 AAAKDRLLA
+395 AAAQERLA
-404 AETALK
+404 SAETALK
-410 TAQDEVQKAQITLD
+410 SAQDEVQKAQIALD
-424 SYTPP
+424 GYTPP
-429 VEITPENLPDY
+429 VITEPENLPDY
-440 DRRKGAIL
+440 DRRRNAIQM
-448 TLIADA
+448 LITDTE
-454 DKRID
+454 KRLD
-459 RLTGDTEQERRRL
+459 RLNSDTAAEKTRL
-472 ETALSAVTAEKL
+472 ETEHAELTRRKL
-484 RHDAVLAK
+484 ESDAVLAK
-492 EQTLADTRRR
+492 EQTLADTKKR
-502 IADLQAEQ
+502 IAELQAEQ
-510 RTAAA
+510 RKAAA

-554 TELVNGGLADCCEPM
+554 TEQVNGGLADCCEPM
-569 DRNGSTFDGTN
+569 DMNDSTFEGTN
-580 NAMKI
+580 NAMQI
-585 NIGMDIIDTLSEFY
+585 NIGMDIIDTLSAHF
-599 GVRVPLFV
+599 GRRVPLFV
-607 DNAESVTQL
+607 DNAESVTHL

>member
-18 KLHLD
+18 KLHID

-46 TWLLFNK
+46 TWLLFDK
-53 DSAGGARPDIKPHH
+53 GSAGGARPDIKPHG

-73 PEVTAILTVDGEPIK
+73 PEVTAVLEVDGEPIK

-99 PRGSSIARY
+99 PRGSSIERY

-120 PLAENEYKRRI
+120 PLAENAYKRRI
-131 AELIDERQFKL
+131 AELIDEQQFKL
-142 LTDVWAVTKGMHWKD
+142 LTDVWAVTSKMHWKD

-195 YKSVLMK
+195 FKSVLMK

-221 SRMVSELESLD
+221 SRMVGELESLD
-232 FAAARAESDR
+232 FAAAHSESDR

-554 TELVNGGLADCCEPM
+554 TEQVNGGLADCCEPM
-569 DRNGSTFDGTN
+569 DRNGSTFEGTN

-585 NIGMDIIDTLSEFY
+585 NIGMDIIDTLSTHF
-599 GVRVPLFV
+599 GRRVPLFV
-607 DNAESVTQL
+607 DNAESVTHL

>member
-1 MNIVLKSL
+1 MKIELKSL

-53 DSAGGARPDIKPHH
+53 DSAGNARPDIKPHH

-73 PEVTAILTVDGEPIK
+73 PEVTAVLEVDGEPIK

-99 PRGSSIARY
+99 PRGSSIERY

-120 PLAENEYKRRI
+120 PLAENAYKLRI

-172 QLLAAAPQFAELN
+172 QLLATAPQFAELN
-185 EKVGRRTVDE
+185 EKAGRRTVDE
-195 YKSVLMK
+195 YKSVLVK
-202 QRKDMNA
+202 QRKDSNA
-209 NLNTLPVRVDEC
+209 SLNTLPVRVDEC
-221 SRMVSELESLD
+221 SRMVAELESLD
-232 FAAARAESDR
+232 FAAAHSESDR
-242 LQAERERLQ
+242 LQAERERVQ
-251 GEIVKLSNN
+251 GELVKLTNN
-260 TLAAQ
+260 TLSAQ
-265 ARNERDELKNQL
+265 ARNELGALQNQL
-277 SELEVENNAHL
+277 REIETENNTHL
-288 ASQRVPVEDETP
+288 ASQRVPVEDKTAELRR
-300 ALTAA
+300 ALS
-305 LDRAKHEA
+305 DCNQEVERIQS
-313 DRLTRTI
+313 TI
-320 AQETDYI
+320 NYENQYI
-327 ASGETRLNYYRAR
+327 AASENRLNDYRAR

-347 PFTADRCPTCGQV
+347 EFTDTVCPTCHQPLPSEQV
-360 FPAERLAES
+360 AEARE
-369 RAAFAEHQKQRKDAL
+369 AFDASQQQRKDAL
-384 LEDSKMVKQGI
+384 LEDSKLVKQGI
-395 AAAKDRLLA
+395 AAAQERLA
-404 AETALK
+404 NAETALK
-410 TAQDEVQKAQITLD
+410 TAQDEVQKAQTALD

-429 VEITPENLPDY
+429 VITEPENLPDY
-440 DRRKGAIL
+440 DRRGSAIR

-454 DKRID
+454 EKRLD
-459 RLTGDTEQERRRL
+459 RLNGDVAAEKSRL
-472 ETALSAVTAEKL
+472 ETEHAELTRRKL
-484 RHDAVLAK
+484 ESDAVLAK
-492 EQTLADTRRR
+492 EQTLIDTRRR
-502 IADLQAEQ
+502 IAELQAEQ

-546 RLTRWRLF
+546 HLTRWRLF
-554 TELVNGGLADCCEPM
+554 TEQVNGGLADCCEPM

-585 NIGMDIIDTLSEFY
+585 NIGMDIIDTLSAHF
-599 GVRVPLFV
+599 GRRVPLFV

>member
-33 ENAAGKTSVYDAL
+33 ENAAGKTSVYDSL

-53 DSAGGARPDIKPHH
+53 DSAGNARPNIKPNG
-67 APAGTM
+67 APAGAM
-73 PEVTAILTVDGEPIK
+73 PEVTAILEVDGEPIK

-99 PRGSSIARY
+99 PRGSSIERY

-131 AELIDERQFKL
+131 AELIDEQQFKL
-142 LTDVWAVTKGMHWKD
+142 LTDVWAVTSKMHWKD
-157 RRTLLAEICGLPEDK
+157 RRTLLAEICGLPEDRE
-172 QLLAAAPQFAELN
+172 LLATAPQFAELN

-195 YKSVLMK
+195 FKSVLTK

-221 SRMVSELESLD
+221 SRMVGELESLD
-232 FAAARAESDR
+232 FAAAHMESDR
-242 LQAERERLQ
+242 LQTERERLQ

-265 ARNERDELKNQL
+265 ARNERDALQVQL
-277 SELEVENNAHL
+277 RELEAENAAHL

-395 AAAKDRLLA
+395 AAAKDRLLT

-410 TAQDEVQKAQITLD
+410 TVQDEVQKAQIALD

-502 IADLQAEQ
+502 IAELQAEQ

-531 RYRVQAITESVNSKF
+531 RYRVQAITESVNSRF

-554 TELVNGGLADCCEPM
+554 TEQVNGGLADCCEPM
-569 DRNGSTFDGTN
+569 DRNGSTFEGTN

-585 NIGMDIIDTLSEFY
+585 NIGMDIIDTLSVHF
-599 GVRVPLFV
+599 GRRVPLFV
-607 DNAESVTQL
+607 DNAESVTHL

>member
-1 MNIVLKSL
+1 MNIALKSL
-9 DLVHFKCFP
+9 DLVHFKCFS

-73 PEVTAILTVDGEPIK
+73 PEVTAVLEVDGDPLK

-99 PRGSSIARY
+99 PRGSSIERY

-131 AELIDERQFKL
+131 AELIDEQQFKL
-142 LTDVWAVTKGMHWKD
+142 LTDVWAVTSKMHWKD
-157 RRTLLAEICGLPEDK
+157 RRALLAEICGLPEDRE
-172 QLLAAAPQFAELN
+172 LLATAPQFAELN

-195 YKSVLMK
+195 FKAVLAK
-202 QRKDMNA
+202 QRKDMNV

-232 FAAARAESDR
+232 FAAAHAESDR
-242 LQAERERLQ
+242 LQTERERMQ

-265 ARNERDELKNQL
+265 ARNERDALQVQL
-277 SELEVENNAHL
+277 RELEAENAAHL

-305 LDRAKHEA
+305 LDRAKREA

-320 AQETDYI
+320 AQERDLVLN
-327 ASGETRLNYYRAR
+327 GETRLDDYRAR

-347 PFTADRCPTCGQV
+347 VFTDEHCPTCGQV

-395 AAAKDRLLA
+395 AAAKDRLLT

-410 TAQDEVQKAQITLD
+410 TAQDELQKAQIALD

-429 VEITPENLPDY
+429 VEVVPENLPDY

-459 RLTGDTEQERRRL
+459 RLTGDTAAEKSRL

-484 RHDAVLAK
+484 THDAVLAK

-531 RYRVQAITESVNSKF
+531 RYRVQAITESVNSRF
-546 RLTRWRLF
+546 RLTRWQLF
-554 TELVNGGLADCCEPM
+554 TEQVNGGLADCCEPM
-569 DRNGSTFDGTN
+569 DSNGTAFEGTN

-607 DNAESVTQL
+607 DNAESVTHL
-616 QPIGSQVVRLVVS
+616 QEIGSQVVRLVVS

>member
-1 MNIVLKSL
+1 MKIELKSL

-23 FHEGVNNIYG
+23 FHEGVNSLFG
-33 ENAAGKTSVYDAL
+33 ANAAGKTSVYDAL
-46 TWLLFNK
+46 TWLLFDK
-53 DSAGGARPDIKPHH
+53 DSAGHSRPAIKPTG

-73 PEVTAILTVDGEPIK
+73 PEVTAILEVDGEPIK

-99 PRGSSIARY
+99 PRGSSIERY

-131 AELIDERQFKL
+131 AELIDENRFKL
-142 LTDVWAVTKGMHWKD
+142 LTDVWAVTSKMHWKD
-157 RRTLLAEICGLPEDK
+157 RRALLAEICGLPEDRE
-172 QLLAAAPQFAELN
+172 LLATAPQFAELN

-195 YKSVLMK
+195 FKAVLAK

-232 FAAARAESDR
+232 FAAAHAESDR
-242 LQAERERLQ
+242 LQTERERLQ

-265 ARNERDELKNQL
+265 ARNERDALQVQL
-277 SELEVENNAHL
+277 RELEAENAAHL

-305 LDRAKHEA
+305 LDRAKREA
-313 DRLTRTI
+313 DHLTRTI
-320 AQETDYI
+320 AQERDLVLN
-327 ASGETRLNYYRAR
+327 GETRLDDYRAR

-347 PFTADRCPTCGQV
+347 VFTDEHCPTCGQV

-395 AAAKDRLLA
+395 AAAKDRLLT

-410 TAQDEVQKAQITLD
+410 IAQNEVQKAQIALD
-424 SYTPP
+424 GYTPP
-429 VEITPENLPDY
+429 VEVVPENLPDY

-515 EVEQMDRLIAM
+515 EMEQMDRLIAM

-531 RYRVQAITESVNSKF
+531 RYRVQAITESVNSRF
-546 RLTRWRLF
+546 RLTRWQLF
-554 TELVNGGLADCCEPM
+554 TEQVNGGLADCCEPM
-569 DRNGSTFDGTN
+569 DMNGSTFEGTN
-580 NAMKI
+580 NAMQI
-585 NIGMDIIDTLSEFY
+585 NIGMDIIDTLSAHF
-599 GVRVPLFV
+599 GRRVPLFV
-607 DNAESVTQL
+607 DNAESVTHL

>member
-1 MNIVLKSL
+1 MNILLKSL
-9 DLVHFKCFP
+9 DLVHFKCFNV
-18 KLHLD
+18 LHLD

-53 DSAGGARPDIKPHH
+53 DSAGGARPDIKPHD

-73 PEVTAILTVDGEPIK
+73 PEVTAVLEVDGEPIK

-99 PRGSSIARY
+99 PRGSSIERY

-131 AELIDERQFKL
+131 AELIDEQQFKL
-142 LTDVWAVTKGMHWKD
+142 LTDVWAVTSKMHWKD

-195 YKSVLMK
+195 YKSVLVK

-221 SRMVSELESLD
+221 SRMVTELESLD
-232 FAAARAESDR
+232 FAAAHSESDR
-242 LQAERERLQ
+242 LQAERERVQ
-251 GEIVKLSNN
+251 GELVKLTNN

-265 ARNERDELKNQL
+265 ARNELGALQNQL
-277 SELEVENNAHL
+277 RELEAENNAHL
-288 ASQRVPVEDETP
+288 ASQRVPVEDKTNELSR
-300 ALTAA
+300 ALSERKQ
-305 LDRAKHEA
+305 DV
-313 DRLTRTI
+313 DRLQRTI
-320 AQETDYI
+320 DHEKQYI
-327 ASGETRLNYYRAR
+327 ADGETRLDDYRAR
-340 WRAIDAE
+340 WRAIDTE
-347 PFTADRCPTCGQV
+347 EFTETVCPTCHQPL
-360 FPAERLAES
+360 PAEQVAEA
-369 RAAFAEHQKQRKDAL
+369 REAFAAHQQQRKDAL
-384 LEDSKMVKQGI
+384 LEDSKLVKQGI
-395 AAAKDRLLA
+395 AAAQERLA
-404 AETALK
+404 SAETALK
-410 TAQDEVQKAQITLD
+410 TAKDEVQKVRIALD
-424 SYTPP
+424 GYMPP

-502 IADLQAEQ
+502 IAELQAEQ

-531 RYRVQAITESVNSKF
+531 RYRVQAITESVNSRF

-554 TELVNGGLADCCEPM
+554 TELVNGGLVDCCEPM
-569 DRNGSTFDGTN
+569 DRNGSTFEGTN

-585 NIGMDIIDTLSEFY
+585 NIGMDIIDTLSAHF
-599 GVRVPLFV
+599 GRRVPLFV
-607 DNAESVTQL
+607 DNAESVTHL

>member
-1 MNIVLKSL
+1 MNILLKSL
-9 DLVHFKCFP
+9 DLVHFKCFNV
-18 KLHLD
+18 LHLD

-73 PEVTAILTVDGEPIK
+73 PEVTAVLEVDGEPIK

-99 PRGSSIARY
+99 PRGSSIERY

-142 LTDVWAVTKGMHWKD
+142 LTDVWAVTSKMHWKD

-172 QLLAAAPQFAELN
+172 QLLATAPQFAELT

-221 SRMVSELESLD
+221 SRMVTELESLD
-232 FAAARAESDR
+232 FAAAHSESDR
-242 LQAERERLQ
+242 LQAERERVQ
-251 GEIVKLSNN
+251 GELVKLTNN

-265 ARNERDELKNQL
+265 ARNELGALQNQL
-277 SELEVENNAHL
+277 RELETENNAHL

-395 AAAKDRLLA
+395 AAAQERLA
-404 AETALK
+404 NAETALK
-410 TAQDEVQKAQITLD
+410 SAQDEVQKAQIALD
-424 SYTPP
+424 GYTPP
-429 VEITPENLPDY
+429 VIIEPENLPDY

-502 IADLQAEQ
+502 IAELQAEQ

-531 RYRVQAITESVNSKF
+531 RYRVQAITESVNSRF

-554 TELVNGGLADCCEPM
+554 TEQVNGGLADCCEPM
-569 DRNGSTFDGTN
+569 DRNGSTFEGTN

-607 DNAESVTQL
+607 DNAESVTHL

>member
-1 MNIVLKSL
+1 MEIELKSL

-23 FHEGVNNIYG
+23 FHEGVNSLFG
-33 ENAAGKTSVYDAL
+33 ANAAGKTSVYDAL
-46 TWLLFNK
+46 TWLLFDK
-53 DSAGGARPDIKPHH
+53 DSAGHSRPAVKPTG
-67 APAGTM
+67 APAGAM
-73 PEVTAILTVDGEPIK
+73 PEVTAILEVDGEPIK

-99 PRGSSIARY
+99 PRGSSIERY

-142 LTDVWAVTKGMHWKD
+142 LTDVWAVTSKMHWKD

-172 QLLAAAPQFAELN
+172 QLLATAPQFAELT

-221 SRMVSELESLD
+221 SRMVAELESLD
-232 FAAARAESDR
+232 FAAAHSESDR
-242 LQAERERLQ
+242 LQAERERVQ
-251 GEIVKLSNN
+251 GELVKLTNN

-265 ARNERDELKNQL
+265 ARNELGALQNQL
-277 SELEVENNAHL
+277 RELETENNAHL

-300 ALTAA
+300 VLTAA
-305 LDRAKHEA
+305 LDRAKCEA
-313 DRLTRTI
+313 DRLTRTV
-320 AQETDYI
+320 AQERDLVLN
-327 ASGETRLNYYRAR
+327 GETRLDDYRAR

-347 PFTADRCPTCGQV
+347 TCGTTCPVCHQ
-360 FPAERLAES
+360 PLPQDMLETS
-369 RAAFAEHQKQRKDAL
+369 QDAFAAHQKQRKDAL

-395 AAAKDRLLA
+395 AAAKDRLLT

-410 TAQDEVQKAQITLD
+410 TAQDEVQKAQISLD

-429 VEITPENLPDY
+429 VEVVPENLPDY

-459 RLTGDTEQERRRL
+459 RLTSDTEQERRRL

-492 EQTLADTRRR
+492 EQTLSDTRRR

-515 EVEQMDRLIAM
+515 EMEQMDRLIAM

-554 TELVNGGLADCCEPM
+554 TEQVNGGLADCCEPM
-569 DRNGSTFDGTN
+569 DMNGSTFEGTN
-580 NAMKI
+580 NAMQI
-585 NIGMDIIDTLSEFY
+585 NIGMDIIDTLSAHF
-599 GVRVPLFV
+599 GRRVPLFV
-607 DNAESVTQL
+607 DNAESVTHL

>member
-33 ENAAGKTSVYDAL
+33 ENAAGKTSVYDSL

-53 DSAGGARPDIKPHH
+53 DSAGNARPDIKPHH
-67 APAGTM
+67 APAGAM
-73 PEVTAILTVDGEPIK
+73 PEVTAILIVDGEPIK

-94 EKWEK
+94 EKWER
-99 PRGSSIARY
+99 PRGSAIERY

-131 AELIDERQFKL
+131 AELIDENRFKL
-142 LTDVWAVTKGMHWKD
+142 LTDVWAVTSKMHWKD
-157 RRTLLAEICGLPEDK
+157 RRALLAEICGLPEDRE
-172 QLLAAAPQFAELN
+172 LLATAPQFAELN

-195 YKSVLMK
+195 FKAVLAK
-202 QRKDMNA
+202 QRKDMNV

-232 FAAARAESDR
+232 FAAAHAESDR
-242 LQAERERLQ
+242 LQTERERLQ

-265 ARNERDELKNQL
+265 ARNERDALQVQL
-277 SELEVENNAHL
+277 RELEAENVAHL

-305 LDRAKHEA
+305 LDRAKREA

-320 AQETDYI
+320 AQERDLVLN
-327 ASGETRLNYYRAR
+327 GETRLDDYRAR

-347 PFTADRCPTCGQV
+347 VFTDEHCPTCGQV

-395 AAAKDRLLA
+395 SAAKDRLLT

-410 TAQDEVQKAQITLD
+410 IAQNEVQKAQIALD
-424 SYTPP
+424 GYTPP
-429 VEITPENLPDY
+429 VEVVPENLPDY

-448 TLIADA
+448 ALIADA

-554 TELVNGGLADCCEPM
+554 TEQVNGGLADCCEPM
-569 DRNGSTFDGTN
+569 DMNGSTFEGTN
-580 NAMKI
+580 NAMQI
-585 NIGMDIIDTLSEFY
+585 NIGMDIIDTLSAHF
-599 GVRVPLFV
+599 GRRVPLFV
-607 DNAESVTQL
+607 DNAESVTHL

>member
-1 MNIVLKSL
+1 MKIELKSL

-23 FHEGVNNIYG
+23 FHEGVNSLFG
-33 ENAAGKTSVYDAL
+33 ANAAGKTSVYDAL
-46 TWLLFNK
+46 TWLLFDK
-53 DSAGGARPDIKPHH
+53 DSAGHSRPAVKPTG
-67 APAGTM
+67 APAGAM
-73 PEVTAILTVDGEPIK
+73 PEVTAILEVDGEPIK

-99 PRGSSIARY
+99 PRGSSIERY

-120 PLAENEYKRRI
+120 PLAENAYKRRI
-131 AELIDERQFKL
+131 AELIDEQQFKL
-142 LTDVWAVTKGMHWKD
+142 LTDVWAVTSKMHWKD
-157 RRTLLAEICGLPEDK
+157 RRTLLAEICGLPEDRE
-172 QLLAAAPQFAELN
+172 LLATAPQFAELN

-195 YKSVLMK
+195 FKAVLAK
-202 QRKDMNA
+202 QRKDANA

-232 FAAARAESDR
+232 FAAAHAESDR
-242 LQAERERLQ
+242 LQTERERMQ

-265 ARNERDELKNQL
+265 ARNERDALKNQL

-305 LDRAKHEA
+305 LDRAKREA

-320 AQETDYI
+320 AQERDLVLN
-327 ASGETRLNYYRAR
+327 GETRLDDYRAR

-347 PFTADRCPTCGQV
+347 VFTDEHCPTCGQV

-395 AAAKDRLLA
+395 AAAKDRLLT
-404 AETALK
+404 AEIALK
-410 TAQDEVQKAQITLD
+410 TAQDELQKAQIALD

-429 VEITPENLPDY
+429 VEVVPENLPDY

-459 RLTGDTEQERRRL
+459 RLNSDTEQERRRL
-472 ETALSAVTAEKL
+472 KTALSAVTAEKL
-484 RHDAVLAK
+484 THDAVLAK

-554 TELVNGGLADCCEPM
+554 TEQVNGGLVDCCEPM
-569 DRNGSTFDGTN
+569 DMNGSTFEGTN
-580 NAMKI
+580 NAMQI
-585 NIGMDIIDTLSEFY
+585 NIGMDIIDTLSAHF
-599 GVRVPLFV
+599 GRRVPLFV
-607 DNAESVTQL
+607 DNAESVTHL

>member
-1 MNIVLKSL
+1 MKIELKSL

-23 FHEGVNNIYG
+23 FHEGVNSLFG
-33 ENAAGKTSVYDAL
+33 ANAAGKTSVYDAL
-46 TWLLFNK
+46 TWLLFDK
-53 DSAGGARPDIKPHH
+53 DSAGHSRPAIKPTG

-73 PEVTAILTVDGEPIK
+73 PEVTAILEVDGEPIK

-99 PRGSSIARY
+99 PRGSSIERY

-120 PLAENEYKRRI
+120 PLTENEYKRRI

-172 QLLAAAPQFAELN
+172 QLLATAPQFAELT

-221 SRMVSELESLD
+221 SRMVAELESLD
-232 FAAARAESDR
+232 FAAAHSESDR
-242 LQAERERLQ
+242 LQAERERVQ
-251 GEIVKLSNN
+251 GELVKLANN

-265 ARNERDELKNQL
+265 ARNELGALQNQL
-277 SELEVENNAHL
+277 RELETENNAHL

-300 ALTAA
+300 VLTAA
-305 LDRAKHEA
+305 LDRAKCEA
-313 DRLTRTI
+313 DRLTRTV
-320 AQETDYI
+320 ARETDYI
-327 ASGETRLNYYRAR
+327 TTGETRLNDYRAR
-340 WRAIDAE
+340 WRAIDTE
-347 PFTADRCPTCGQV
+347 EFTETVCPTCHQPL
-360 FPAERLAES
+360 PAEQVAEA
-369 RAAFAEHQKQRKDAL
+369 REAFAAYQQQRKDTL
-384 LEDSKMVKQGI
+384 LEDSKLVKQGI
-395 AAAKDRLLA
+395 AAAQERLA
-404 AETALK
+404 SAETALK
-410 TAQDEVQKAQITLD
+410 SAQDEVQKAQAALD

-429 VEITPENLPDY
+429 VITEPENLPDY

-484 RHDAVLAK
+484 THDAVLAK
-492 EQTLADTRRR
+492 EQTLADTRKR

-531 RYRVQAITESVNSKF
+531 RYRVQAITESVNSRF

-554 TELVNGGLADCCEPM
+554 TEQVNGGLADCCEPM
-569 DRNGSTFDGTN
+569 DSNGTAFEGTN

-607 DNAESVTQL
+607 DNAESVTHL

>member
-1 MNIVLKSL
+1 MNITLKSL

-53 DSAGGARPDIKPHH
+53 DSAGNARPDIKPTG
-67 APAGTM
+67 APAGAM
-73 PEVTAILTVDGEPIK
+73 PEVTAILEVDGEPIK

-99 PRGSSIARY
+99 PRGSSIERY

-120 PLAENEYKRRI
+120 PLAENEYRRRI
-131 AELIDERQFKL
+131 AELIDENRFKL
-142 LTDVWAVTKGMHWKD
+142 LTDVWAVTSKMHWKD
-157 RRTLLAEICGLPEDK
+157 RRALLAEICGLPEDK
-172 QLLAAAPQFAELN
+172 QLLATAPQFAELN

-195 YKSVLMK
+195 FKAVLAK
-202 QRKDMNA
+202 QRKDMNV

-232 FAAARAESDR
+232 FAAAHAESDR
-242 LQAERERLQ
+242 LQTERERLQ

-265 ARNERDELKNQL
+265 ARNERDALQVQL
-277 SELEVENNAHL
+277 RELEAENAAHL

-395 AAAKDRLLA
+395 AAAKDRLLT

-410 TAQDEVQKAQITLD
+410 TAQDELQKAQIALD

-429 VEITPENLPDY
+429 VEVVPENLPDY

-459 RLTGDTEQERRRL
+459 RLNSDTEQERRRL

-484 RHDAVLAK
+484 THDAVLAK

-531 RYRVQAITESVNSKF
+531 RYRVQAITESVNSRF
-546 RLTRWRLF
+546 RLTRWQLF
-554 TELVNGGLADCCEPM
+554 TEQVNGGLADCCEPM
-569 DRNGSTFDGTN
+569 DSNGTAFEGTN

-607 DNAESVTQL
+607 DNAESVTHL